1 MYASRRGVALAD
13 LEVSLFGPPRIALDG
28 VPMPIERHKTL
39 ALLAYLV
46 VTRQPHGR
54 DALAA
59 LLWPDL
65 GPGHGR
71 AVLRNALLDLSHA
84 IGKERLTLTGDWVAL
99 REGPGLH
106 VDVTHF
112 CLLLADVHAHHHPLG
127 RSCDGCLAALAE
139 AVALYGADF
148 LDGFTLRDT
157 VDFDAWQTYQTERLR
172 LALCGGLERLAWGM
186 AEHGDYPS
194 AIGHARRWS
203 WLEPGS
209 EAACR
214 CLMQLHAAVGDR
226 AAAAYQYQAC
236 AKILAEGLGVTPD
249 AETTAVYEAIMR
261 GKAAEPRGRE
271 IPSTGAGSAA

>member
-1 MYASRRGVALAD
+1 MPD
-13 LEVSLFGPPRIALDG
+13 LNISLFGPPRIALDG
-28 VPMPIERHKTL
+28 MSMPIERHKAL
-39 ALLAYLV
+39 ALLAYLA
-46 VTRQPHGR
+46 VTRLPHGR

-84 IGKERLTLTGDWVAL
+84 IGKGCLALAGDRVAL

-112 CLLLADVHAHHHPLG
+112 SLLLADVQVHHHPLA

-139 AVALYGADF
+139 AADLYEADF
-148 LDGFTLRDT
+148 LNGFTLRDT
-157 VDFDAWQTYQTERLR
+157 SDFDAWQTYQTERLR
-172 LALCGGLERLAWGM
+172 LALCGALERLAWGL
-186 AEHGDYPS
+186 AGHGDYPT
-194 AIGHARRWS
+194 AISHARRWS

-214 CLMQLHAAVGDR
+214 CLMRLYAAAGDR
-226 AAAAYQYQAC
+226 AEVACQYRAC
-236 AKILAEGLGVTPD
+236 AKILAEGLGVAPD
-249 AETTAVYEAIMR
+249 AQTTALYEALMR
-261 GKAAEPRGRE
+261 GKAAGPPGGEVS
-271 IPSTGAGSAA
+271 IPGAGRAA

>member
-1 MYASRRGVALAD
+1 MAG

-39 ALLAYLV
+39 ALLAYLA

-84 IGKERLTLTGDWVAL
+84 IGKERLALTRDWVAL
-99 REGPGLH
+99 QVGPGLH

-112 CLLLADVHAHHHPLG
+112 CLLLADVRAHHHPLD
-127 RSCDGCLAALAE
+127 RACDGCLAALAE
-139 AVALYGADF
+139 AAGLYESDF
-148 LDGFTLRDT
+148 LNGFTLRDT
-157 VDFDAWQTYQTERLR
+157 ADFDAWQTYQTERLR
-172 LALCGGLERLAWGM
+172 LVLCEALERLAWGL
-186 AEHGDYPS
+186 AARGDYAT

-214 CLMQLHAAVGDR
+214 CLMQLHAAAGDR

-236 AKILAEGLGVTPD
+236 AKILCEGFGVTPD
-249 AETTAVYEAIMR
+249 AETTALYQALMR
-261 GKAAEPRGRE
+261 GKVAEAPGGEVSISNGGGAA
-271 IPSTGAGSAA
+271 